1 MKYLLP
7 IIICLVSLVACNKA
21 TIKSVNTNN
30 SKDSLTYQPKV
41 AGSKWVYKR
50 TIGVIQNTT
59 YTFVR
64 LAADTLAYNS
74 TFQTFSSDDNA
85 TNQVNQYIRQDGD
98 KYYSILT
105 ASTNKTQLLILDAG
119 KNINESWLGA
129 VNGSDTYTYTMKD
142 KIPIY
147 VLDGFTFKNVLVV
160 HVERTGPN
168 SLSGDTYYAQG
179 VGQVQS
185 IGTVNAGGTNLSARV
200 KLITLDLK

>member
-1 MKYLLP
+1 MKYILS
-7 IIICLVSLVACNKA
+7 IFICMLSLIACKKA

-41 AGSKWVYKR
+41 SGSKWVYRR
-50 TIGVIQNTT
+50 TIGGVQNTT
-59 YTFVR
+59 YTFIR
-64 LAADTLAYNS
+64 LSTDTVLYGS

-85 TNQVNQYIRQDGD
+85 TNQANQYIRQEGD
-98 KYYSILT
+98 KYYNILT
-105 ASTNKTQLLILDAG
+105 ASTNKPQLLILDADR
-119 KNINESWLGA
+119 NVNESWLGG

-160 HVERTGPN
+160 HLERTGPN
-168 SLSGDTYYAQG
+168 PLSGDTYYAQG

-185 IGTVNAGGTNLSARV
+185 VGTVNNISAVV
-200 KLITLDLK
+200 KLQTVDLK